1 MHQNQFDMIIIG
13 GGAAG
18 MMAALAAAEQ
28 GAHVMLL
35 ERNAALGRKLAIT
48 GKGRCNLTNACT
60 PNEVLQNIP
69 RGNRFL
75 HSAMSRFSPEDAM
88 AFFTGLGVPLKTERG
103 NRVFPQSDRA
113 SDVVAALR
121 NALYTN
127 GVSIVQARATALLQ
141 QGGQITGVQTEQ
153 GERFFCRAVILATG
167 GLSYPRTGSTG
178 DGYRMAEA
186 VGHTIVP
193 PRPSLSPLETKDD
206 FCSRMQ
212 GLALKNVGLRVINT
226 QGKQIYQDFGELLF
240 THFGVSGPIVLSA
253 SAHMDALETESYT
266 LVLDLKPALDEKT
279 LDARLV
285 RELNTHANRAFHN
298 ILPSLLPRLL
308 VPVMIERCGIPGETK
323 GNCITKAQRQT
334 LLHLLKS
341 FELSVK
347 RPRPIAEAIVTSG
360 GVELSE
366 INPSTMESKRI
377 SGLYFAGEVLN
388 ADAYTGGFNLQ
399 IAWAT
404 GRAAGLHA
412 ALASSQRSEF
422 DESSN

>member
-113 SDVVAALR
+113 SDVVSALR

-141 QGGQITGVQTEQ
+141 QDGQITGVQTEQ

-193 PRPSLSPLETKDD
+193 PRPSLIPLETKDD

-298 ILPSLLPRLL
+298 ILPSLLP
-308 VPVMIERCGIPGETK
+308 
-323 GNCITKAQRQT
+323 
-334 LLHLLKS
+334 
-341 FELSVK
+341 
-347 RPRPIAEAIVTSG
+347 
-360 GVELSE
+360 
-366 INPSTMESKRI
+366 
-377 SGLYFAGEVLN
+377 
-388 ADAYTGGFNLQ
+388 GF
-399 IAWAT
+399 W
-404 GRAAGLHA
+404 
-412 ALASSQRSEF
+412 F
-422 DESSN
+422 P